1 MRGFLVCFDTQPTLP
16 HAQPDLVEQQLAAWE
31 RSFASSNL
39 RQASAPGCRFYL
51 YSHSPDG
58 AVPADFN
65 QKLRRA
71 QDGVSLW
78 VGPRVDM
85 ADEALLQSSEP
96 SDPISGEQ
104 AAPAG
109 LETAICV
116 RFRVHPHSLI
126 VKTDVINSTF
136 VYWTRAGRWLLLS
149 NSSLTLAQVTRAE
162 IDWCSAS
169 EFLASGSIYGNHSLY
184 RNVATLKPAT
194 LYAFA
199 AQGSATSRTYW
210 DLHRLPFETLSAE
223 EACDRVV
230 RELDRDFADLG
241 STGKTFILDLTG
253 GYDSRTNLGFA
264 LRKLAHFQT
273 TVSGLPQDEDV
284 KISCALAQH
293 FGIKH
298 TVISPVADDDEG
310 HARRVADSA
319 LMTDCEYDLDEYAR
333 IYKAQTRFDTL
344 QQPSIHGSG
353 GGDIARNIILRPEFC
368 SPGPEGKLVLES
380 LISSRFRSAIPSDW
394 SRPDSPLADWS
405 SHMRS
410 RIAEYDAPDLP
421 AFARLDILYLRMRM
435 QFWQSRI
442 ASSTNRFR
450 SSFSPWTNRRVLE
463 AMLTSRW
470 RERRHQ
476 MLSRLFLR
484 ALRRDLTR
492 FVVAR
497 GEPGGP
503 DLWSAIMAL
512 PARLRYYAGRVAI
525 RLGRPQFR
533 SYVVGHRYEHL
544 APQWEQLLPNMLRP
558 EAASNL
564 ARTAARTA
572 QPQVLGRLVSLA
584 HAREA
589 LRTPR

>member
-1 MRGFLVCFDTQPTLP
+1 LRGFLVCFDCEPTLP

-39 RQASAPGCRFYL
+39 RQASAAGCRFYL

-85 ADEALLQSSEP
+85 ADEALLHSSEP
-96 SDPISGEQ
+96 SDPIFGEQ
-104 AAPAG
+104 AAPAA

-116 RFRVHPHSLI
+116 RFRTHPHSLI

-136 VYWTRAGRWLLLS
+136 VYWTQAGRWLLFS

-184 RNVATLKPAT
+184 KNVATLKPAT
-194 LYAFA
+194 LYAFTERA
-199 AQGSATSRTYW
+199 SATSRSYW
-210 DLHRLPFETLSAE
+210 ELHRLPFETLAAE

-230 RELDRDFADLG
+230 RELDRDFADLA

-284 KISCALAQH
+284 KISSALAKH
-293 FGIKH
+293 FRIKH
-298 TVISPVADDDEG
+298 TVISPVEDDEG
-310 HARRVADSA
+310 HEQRLAECA
-319 LMTDCEYDLDEYAR
+319 LITDCEYDLVEYAR
-333 IYKAQTRFDTL
+333 IYKAQTRFDTPR
-344 QQPSIHGSG
+344 QPSIHGSG
-353 GGDIARNIILRPEFC
+353 GDIARNYLLRPEFC
-368 SPGPEGKLVLES
+368 AQGPEGKLILEP
-380 LISSRFRSAIPSDW
+380 LINSRFRCAIPPDW
-394 SRPDSPLADWS
+394 SRPDSPIADWT
-405 SHMRS
+405 SHIRS

-450 SSFSPWTNRRVLE
+450 SSFSPWMNRRVLE

-484 ALRRDLTR
+484 ALNRDLTR

-497 GEPGGP
+497 GEPAGP
-503 DLWSAIMAL
+503 DLWSAIVAL

-525 RLGRPQFR
+525 RLGRPASR
-533 SYVVGHRYEHL
+533 SYVVGPRYEQL

-558 EAASNL
+558 EAASKL
-564 ARTAARTA
+564 AWTAARTA

-589 LRTPR
+589 LRTLR